1 MQCQEKGTSNGPENT
16 KQISEPN
23 DFLPLQN
30 TGVISGEQKGK
41 ELLLHVWHLSWY
53 SCIYDKSDIYS
64 VLLGKDVCICP
75 I

>member
-1 MQCQEKGTSNGPENT
+1 MQCQEKGQAMDQKTLLRIVNQTTS
-16 KQISEPN
+16 S
-23 DFLPLQN
+23 PLQN

-64 VLLGKDVCICP
+64 VSLGKDVCICP